1 MKRIVLN
8 YGFNLTYQIFLLIV
22 PIVTTPYVSRVLGA
36 KGVGI
41 NSYTSSIAQYFILIG
56 MFGFSLYGSRQIAY
70 TRDNENKRSGVFWS
84 IYLNQ
89 IIFVTGT
96 FIIFLVI
103 SLNSKTM
110 RIPLLI
116 QGISVLACCFDV
128 SWYFFGLEQF
138 SVTVLRNFVVKFF
151 SIVAIF
157 TLVRSPDDLNMY
169 ILINVFSVLIG
180 NLALVPF
187 LKKSIVFVRVTISC
201 MLDAFKSSSLLF
213 IPQLAVSIYI
223 ILNKTILGLLKT
235 TTEVGYF
242 DSSDKIIRLLLT
254 LMTSAGTVVMP
265 FIAHEFSKGSHDL
278 INRITK
284 LTIKLTAFLA
294 IPMTI
299 GVILIANRFV
309 PLFFGRGFEDVIP
322 IMILEAPVII
332 FVGITSV
339 TGNQYLLP
347 TGQSKKYTVSLV
359 MGAIVD
365 IIVIFPL
372 VSRFA
377 AFGAA
382 GAVLC
387 AEMTVCLIQ
396 LYFIRKEIDFN
407 GLISELLKYVL
418 GALLMIIPA
427 WLINALIKQDL
438 LAAFLIIVIGSIVY
452 LIAEILFKSEII
464 LWIVDKFVGK
474 KGKHAR

>member
-1 MKRIVLN
+1 MKRIVQN

-22 PIVTTPYVSRVLGA
+22 PVVTTPYVSRVLGA
-36 KGVGI
+36 AGVGV
-41 NSYTSSIAQYFILIG
+41 NSYTSSIAQYFILLG

-70 TRDNENKRSGVFWS
+70 TRDNEERRSGVFWS
-84 IYLNQ
+84 IYINQ
-89 IIFVTGT
+89 ISFVVLTSL
-96 FIIFLVI
+96 IFLVI
-103 SLNSKTM
+103 ALNSKAM
-110 RIPLLI
+110 RVPLLI

-138 SVTVLRNFVVKFF
+138 SVTVLRNFIVKLL

-157 TLVRSPDDLNMY
+157 TLVRSSDDLNMY
-169 ILINVFSVLIG
+169 ILINALSVLIG

-187 LKKSIVFVRVTISC
+187 LKRSVVLIHITISSI
-201 MLDAFKSSSLLF
+201 MDAFKASSLLF

-265 FIAHEFSKGSHDL
+265 FIAHEFSRGSHNL
-278 INRITK
+278 ISRITK
-284 LTIKLTAFLA
+284 LTIQLTAFLA
-294 IPMTI
+294 VPMTI
-299 GVILIANRFV
+299 GVTLIASRFV
-309 PLFFGRGFEDVIP
+309 PLFFGSGFEEVVP
-322 IMILEAPVII
+322 VMILEAPVII

-365 IIVIFPL
+365 LIVIFPL
-372 VSRFA
+372 AMKFGA
-377 AFGAA
+377 LGAA

-387 AEMTVCLIQ
+387 AEMTVCFIQ
-396 LYFIRKEIDFN
+396 IYFIRQEIDFT
-407 GLISELLKYVL
+407 GIITESLKYVL
-418 GALLMIIPA
+418 GAFLMIVPA
-427 WLINALIKQDL
+427 VLINMFIRQDL
-438 LAAFLIIVIGSIVY
+438 LAALLIIVTGGFIYV
-452 LIAEILFKSEII
+452 LAETLFKPEILS
-464 LWIVDKFVGK
+464 WIVNKIVGRR
-474 KGKHAR
+474 GRHAR